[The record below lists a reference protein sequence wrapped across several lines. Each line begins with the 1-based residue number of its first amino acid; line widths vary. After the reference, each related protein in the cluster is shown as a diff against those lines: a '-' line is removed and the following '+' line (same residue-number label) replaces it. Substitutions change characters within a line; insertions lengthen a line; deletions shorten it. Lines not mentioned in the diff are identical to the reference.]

1 MEALTV
7 HEVSKLA
14 GISVRTLHHYDK
26 IGLLTPAT
34 RTDAGYRLYSEA
46 DLARLQQILLFR
58 ELEFPLDE
66 IRGIIDSP
74 AFNRAEALKQQI
86 QLLKLKRERID
97 GLIELAKETLR
108 KGATSMSFD
117 AFDTTKIEEYAAQAK
132 ATWGATPQWAE
143 YEKKSAQRTAQD
155 EGAIAQKLMELFIP
169 FGRMAAEGADPASS
183 EAKAQAA
190 TIQQFITKNYYH
202 CSDEVFAQLGVAYG
216 AGGEFTQNIDAAA
229 GPGAGAF
236 AAKAVAAYCS
246 SK

>member
-66 IRGIIDSP
+66 IRGIIDNP

-86 QLLKLKRERID
+86 QLPTEP
-97 GLIELAKETLR
+97 G
-108 KGATSMSFD
+108 
-117 AFDTTKIEEYAAQAK
+117 TTKKLWSTLGQLYELMVQNTQVIAPAK
-132 ATWGATPQWAE
+132 
-143 YEKKSAQRTAQD
+143 
-155 EGAIAQKLMELFIP
+155 L
-169 FGRMAAEGADPASS
+169 ADS
-183 EAKAQAA
+183 
-190 TIQQFITKNYYH
+190 
-202 CSDEVFAQLGVAYG
+202 
-216 AGGEFTQNIDAAA
+216 
-229 GPGAGAF
+229 
-236 AAKAVAAYCS
+236 YCALLV
-246 SK
+246 